1 MLLVANGLADVIEN
15 FQQLSF
21 FLSNPPSVARLAP
34 VTKPSRVPLL
44 TDTSHRSEAAS
55 QAGT

>member
-34 VTKPSRVPLL
+34 FPSPAVSRYSPTHPIAL
-44 TDTSHRSEAAS
+44 
-55 QAGT
+55 